1 MTLDYLQPPTG
12 AGHCYGTLDYDA
24 ERNQF
29 VIHGEAAMREMA
41 RRLFPGAEVRRADT
55 RDEWGTVREVGN
67 TLRFGSTRR
76 VVGDLNWFL
85 LRYPLEIRC
94 KEVFEEAREQA
105 VAHAERRT
113 ANADLGAVVPPAE
126 FTGQLFP
133 YQQVGVNYLCANER
147 TLLADGMGLGKTWT
161 ALGAAARTGRY
172 PVLVVCQTQVQRQW
186 QRVIGS
192 LFDLPG
198 TGQEVIG
205 ETPWAR
211 AVRKGRALA
220 PILKGLTPYA
230 IPATPFTILHYG
242 LLAAWRPA
250 LEERGY
256 PVVIFDEVQEL
267 RHTGTG
273 KYSAASLL
281 SSAATCVWG
290 LSGTPIYGYGGEIW
304 NVMNAIDLH
313 CLGSSDAFSR
323 EWCTGYGERIIPQ
336 PDVLGDYLRR
346 EGLML
351 RRRQA
356 EVQPDLPPVLRRV
369 QDVDHDEDVHAALMR
384 EAVACAQGFNQLEW
398 HRRGRAARDI
408 DRQSR
413 YASGIAKAYQVGA
426 FVAGLLAAG
435 ERPLVFAWHHDV
447 HDILREMLAAYRPA
461 MLTGRETT
469 AQKDAALQRFVDGA
483 ADVAILSLR
492 TAAGL
497 DGLQARATCVVMAE
511 LDWSPAVHGQCE
523 TRAARLG
530 VAAGIAEIPSFYCV
544 ARTGYDST
552 MMDVL
557 GLKTAQFLGI
567 MGDDPETAEERKKQ
581 DEAVA
586 QRIRLLVERLA
597 GHSVEWVYRARDI
610 VDEMREERA

>member
-1 MTLDYLQPPTG
+1 MTLDYLREPTG
-12 AGHCYGTLDYDA
+12 EGHCYGRLEFDA
-24 ERNQF
+24 ERNRF
-29 VIHGEAAMREMA
+29 IIAGEPAMREMA
-41 RRLFPGAEVRRADT
+41 RRLFPGADVVRQNTYHDDNTVEERTVLRFDNTRRAA
-55 RDEWGTVREVGN
+55 
-67 TLRFGSTRR
+67 
-76 VVGDLNWFL
+76 GDLNWL
-85 LRYPLEIRC
+85 MLRYPLEVC
-94 KEVFEEAREQA
+94 CPVEFAAARERA
-105 VAHAERRT
+105 VAHAERRVR
-113 ANADLGAVVPPAE
+113 NADLVAVVPPVE
-126 FTGQLFP
+126 FTGKLFP
-133 YQQVGVNYLCANER
+133 YQQVGVSYLCANER

-161 ALGAAARTGRY
+161 ALGAAAQAGKY
-172 PVLVVCQTQVQRQW
+172 PVLIVCQTQVQRQW
-186 QRVIGS
+186 QRVIGG

-198 TGQEVIG
+198 TGQEIIG

-230 IPATPFTILHYG
+230 IPTTPFTIVHYG
-242 LLAAWRPA
+242 LLAAWRKT

-304 NVMNAIDLH
+304 NVLNAIDMH

-323 EWCTGYGERIIPQ
+323 EWCTGYGERVIEK

-351 RRRQA
+351 RRRKV

-369 QDVDHDEDVHAALMR
+369 QDVDHDEGVHAELMR
-384 EAVACAQGFNQLEW
+384 EAVTAARGFNQLAW
-398 HRRGRAARDI
+398 HRRGQEARNI
-408 DRQSR
+408 DRMSR
-413 YASGIAKAYQVGA
+413 YAAGMAKAHQVGA
-426 FVAGLLAAG
+426 FIAGLIEAG

-447 HDILREMLAAYRPA
+447 HDVLRDTLAAYRLSV
-461 MLTGRETT
+461 LTGRETT
-469 AQKDAALQRFVDGA
+469 AQKDAALQRFVDGKA
-483 ADVAILSLR
+483 NAAILSLR

-497 DGLQARATCVVMAE
+497 DGLQARATCIVMAE

-530 VAAGIAEIPSFYCV
+530 VAADITEIPSFYCV
-544 ARTGYDST
+544 SQTGYDST

-557 GLKTAQFLGI
+557 GLKTAQFMGI
-567 MGDDPETAEERKKQ
+567 MGDEPETAEERRAQ
-581 DEAVA
+581 DVAVA
-586 QRIRLLVERLA
+586 QRIQLLIGRLA
-597 GHSVEWVYRARDI
+597 GEAVQLRVGAEEMVEV
-610 VDEMREERA
+610 MRKEGA